1 MINMIWPIAM
11 VVTANVF
18 YNIIAKYTPESVNP
32 LLSLTFSYLIAS
44 ALAFILFLCTKG
56 NETIVREVSK
66 LNWTSIAMGA
76 VIIALEFGY
85 IFIYRNGWDVHVGPL
100 VANAVLACVLI
111 FVGALLFKER
121 ITPKQIAGIGICIGG
136 LILINI

>member
-100 VANAVLACVLI
+100 VANTVLACVLI
-111 FVGALLFKER
+111 FVGALLFKEK